1 MDDPISPETQREEE
15 KKDAAPR
22 KPAAWFRV
30 LLPLGAALCLSL
42 FVTLL
47 FTKYQD
53 QIEALKGYGYL
64 GAFIIGFLSNATV
77 IVPAP
82 SLAFTAALGG
92 ILNPVLVGVA
102 AGAGEA
108 LGELTG
114 YLAGLSGNAVIE
126 NRPQYE
132 TMRSYMERYGGWF
145 FFVLALIPNPF
156 FDIAGIAAGVVR
168 FPVWLFLL
176 STWVGKTVKAI
187 VLAGAGRQ
195 FLSDC
200 GPCFPPWNTR
210 T

>member
-1 MDDPISPETQREEE
+1 MDNPIPPGNQHEETE
-15 KKDAAPR
+15 DAAPR
-22 KPAAWFRV
+22 KSGAV
-30 LLPLGAALCLSL
+30 LRALIPLGAAVGVSL

-47 FTKYQD
+47 VTRYYD

-64 GAFIIGFLSNATV
+64 GAFLIGFLSNATV
-77 IVPAP
+77 IIPAP

-132 TMRSYMERYGGWF
+132 TIRSYVERYGGWF
-145 FFVLALIPNPF
+145 FFVLAVIPNPF
-156 FDIAGIAAGVVR
+156 FDVAGITAGVVR
-168 FPVWLFLL
+168 FPVWLFVL
-176 STWVGKTVKAI
+176 STWAGKTAKAI

-195 FLSDC
+195 FLGDSR
-200 GPCFPPWNTR
+200 PVSPWNMLT
-210 T
+210 